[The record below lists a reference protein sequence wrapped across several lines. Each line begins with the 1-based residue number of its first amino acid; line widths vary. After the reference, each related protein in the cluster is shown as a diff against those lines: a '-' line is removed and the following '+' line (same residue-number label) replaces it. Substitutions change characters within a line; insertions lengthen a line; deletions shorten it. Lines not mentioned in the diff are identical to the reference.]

1 MGDKIIEKYNEKSKK
16 IIDEM
21 DSVKRFKTE
30 IEEKEDSIKNFKKN
44 NKLMY
49 KLLHPVKLIKN
60 CMASTR
66 IKYIRHTYENIYNS
80 SVLEFV
86 FEETGDLQEDLDYA
100 AYKEKPA
107 YINSYVK
114 SIRIKK

>member
-1 MGDKIIEKYNEKSKK
+1 MGDKIIELYNSRSKE
-16 IIDEM
+16 IIDNM

-49 KLLHPVKLIKN
+49 KLLHPAKLIKN
-60 CMASTR
+60 SIESTR

-80 SVLEFV
+80 NVLEFV

-107 YINSYVK
+107 YMNTYVK
-114 SIRIKK
+114 SIKLKK